1 LANKAIHP
9 FIIKESMAKRK
20 EYIIIAFA
28 GRINVG
34 KSSLLNLLSG
44 QKDFAIVDAQPG
56 TTADTV
62 IAQMEIHGLGPVK
75 VLDTA
80 GVDEHSK
87 LGEKKKKKTYEAIE
101 EADLTFIVID
111 LLNNF
116 KDQNFTIEKEII
128 TRALKY
134 NNQVLVIYNIFRSEE
149 SLDKIHELENLANQK
164 LNYKLPSICLN
175 ALDGEEQKRIVN
187 FISAHFKKETRDIDL
202 IPLEGKGGYV
212 LLNIPMDEE
221 TPMLRLLRPQDMA
234 MERLLR
240 KYLIPVLF
248 RMNLKKARTGNM
260 VEKERFLNL
269 VKHLENSPEGLK
281 LIITD
286 SQAMD
291 ILDQW
296 TPQNIPLTTFSVMM
310 ANYMS
315 YGNLDLF
322 VKGLGAF
329 SFLKN
334 GDKILIMES
343 CNHNRKCDDIGT
355 RQIPSLIKK
364 KLGLELKIDFSFG
377 RVLPDD
383 LSQYKL
389 AIHCGGCMADRQK
402 YRRRIVKLKE
412 AGIPVTNYGLFL
424 SWVHNSMA
432 VKRVTKIFQR

>member
-1 LANKAIHP
+1 
-9 FIIKESMAKRK
+9 MAKRK
-20 EYIIIAFA
+20 EYITIAFT

-44 QKDFAIVDAQPG
+44 QKDFAIVDVQPG

-62 IAQMEIHGLGPVK
+62 VARMEIHGLGPVR

-80 GVDEHSK
+80 GIDEYSK
-87 LGEKKKKKTYEAIE
+87 LGEKKRKKTNEAIE

-116 KDQNFTIEKEII
+116 KDQDFAVEKEVIK
-128 TRALKY
+128 RALKY
-134 NNQVLVIYNIFRSEE
+134 NNQVLVVYNIFSKKK
-149 SLDKIHELENLANQK
+149 SLKKIQEFEKLANKK
-164 LNYKLPSICLN
+164 LNIKLPSICLN
-175 ALDGEEQKRIVN
+175 ALNMKEQKRLVD
-187 FISAHFKKETRDIDL
+187 FITLYFKKETREIDL
-202 IPLEGKGGYV
+202 IPLEGKKGYV

-221 TPMLRLLRPQDMA
+221 TPILRLLRPQDMA

-248 RMNLKKARTGNM
+248 RMDLKKARAGEII
-260 VEKERFLNL
+260 EKKRFLSL
-269 VKHLENSPEGLK
+269 VKHLKNSSEGLK

-296 TPQNIPLTTFSVMM
+296 APQSTPLTTFSVMM

-315 YGNLDLF
+315 YGNLALF
-322 VKGLGAF
+322 VKGLEVF

-355 RQIPSLIKK
+355 KQIPRLIKE
-364 KLGLELKIDFSFG
+364 KLKLKLKIEFSFG
-377 RVLPDD
+377 RVMPDN

-389 AIHCGGCMADRQK
+389 AIHCGGCMAERQK
-402 YRRRIVKLKE
+402 YGRRILKLKE
-412 AGIPVTNYGLFL
+412 AGVPVTNYGLFL
-424 SWVHNSMA
+424 SWIYNPKA
-432 VKRVTKIFQR
+432 IKRVTQIFQ